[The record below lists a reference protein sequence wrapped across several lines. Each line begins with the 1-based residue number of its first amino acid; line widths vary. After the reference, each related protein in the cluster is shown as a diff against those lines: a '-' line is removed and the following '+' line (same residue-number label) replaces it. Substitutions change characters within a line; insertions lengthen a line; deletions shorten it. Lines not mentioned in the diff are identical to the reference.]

1 MVGRNW
7 FCISRLMTIVALG
20 LRKPYATSEP
30 GAYRVMY
37 IMMFIDLLC
46 GCCFMG
52 VQLLN
57 QNTFSQGKKKKGDE
71 VEDEDDDVVARTSS
85 VTRQSD
91 SDTVCSGIIPQH
103 SVYILQ
109 LSPHVRQANQERGER
124 IRTVNTIQQRGQLGL
139 TPLCRASP
147 WFPGLPIILHLFYTI
162 IL

>member
-1 MVGRNW
+1 VRCRGRGKNFKRQDCAWARHSAATIFLVRPLQSWNRYWEVWEGEYCYYSILLLIFHWFKIHNDIKCYRYIIVPRGYRKLYKKYRHIRGRWWGWGVMVGRNW

-57 QNTFSQGKKKKGDE
+57 QNTFS
-71 VEDEDDDVVARTSS
+71 
-85 VTRQSD
+85 
-91 SDTVCSGIIPQH
+91 
-103 SVYILQ
+103 
-109 LSPHVRQANQERGER
+109 
-124 IRTVNTIQQRGQLGL
+124 
-139 TPLCRASP
+139 
-147 WFPGLPIILHLFYTI
+147 
-162 IL
+162 